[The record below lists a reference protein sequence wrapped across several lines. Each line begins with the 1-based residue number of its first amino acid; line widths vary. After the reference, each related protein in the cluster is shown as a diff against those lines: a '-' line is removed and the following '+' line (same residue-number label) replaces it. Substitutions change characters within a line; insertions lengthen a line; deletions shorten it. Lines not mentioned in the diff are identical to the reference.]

1 MVRFHLLFII
11 FHVFDLLPKLL
22 HLDLHLTLG
31 CLLLHR
37 PNLLFGQSLLGFHF
51 CMQELL
57 LQDLYRACLVSYLLL
72 HLVDEL
78 LLFLKLVV
86 KGRLTH
92 RAFVQN
98 LIDCFCSLHLD
109 SFR

>member
-31 CLLLHR
+31 CLLLQR
-37 PNLLFGQSLLGFHF
+37 PNLLLGQSLLGLHLS
-51 CMQELL
+51 MQELL
-57 LQDLYRACLVSYLLL
+57 LQDLYRARLVGYLLL

-78 LLFLKLVV
+78 LLLLKLVV

-92 RAFVQN
+92 RALVQN